1 MAIHSSLI
9 CSFVKRLLCIGHY
22 AGCWGRSD
30 DWNTAPAFG
39 EQPVTLHIMTLSCVE
54 QKKEGKSGGIKK
66 GHLEELT
73 SECSFE
79 R

>member
-1 MAIHSSLI
+1 MALHSSLI
-9 CSFVKRLLCIGHY
+9 CSFVKRLLSIGHY
-22 AGCWGRSD
+22 AGCWGRSHD
-30 DWNTAPAFG
+30 RNTAPAFG

-54 QKKEGKSGGIKK
+54 QMKEGKSGGIKK